1 MFDSVDHSG
10 MTLDQIRIFLC
21 VAEHSHVT
29 HAARELNLTQSAV
42 SAAIAALERQHD
54 VRLFDRVGRGIVLT
68 DEGAAFL
75 DTARALMAQA
85 DTARLVLEDLA
96 GTPQG
101 HLRIFASQT
110 VAAYWLPS
118 RLMTLNRDFPRV
130 RISLTIG
137 NTSGAAQAVGE
148 GSADIGFVEGDLP
161 PSDLRRL
168 VVAQDELV
176 LVMARDH
183 PMARKPQYTAGDY
196 RALNWLMREPGSG
209 TRTVSE
215 AHLSDMGLTPD
226 DLNVVLEFP
235 SNEAIIAGLQ
245 TGQCAAMLSRR
256 ALGAARAQGL
266 AIRRVTWAQRPLR
279 PFAVLTHPDRHR
291 TRALEALMEIV
302 RPR

>member
-68 DEGAAFL
+68 DEGAGFL

-118 RLMTLNRDFPRV
+118 RLMTLNRDFPR
-130 RISLTIG
+130 
-137 NTSGAAQAVGE
+137 
-148 GSADIGFVEGDLP
+148 LP